1 MKFMQQ
7 FLNRKHLEDVRIQL
21 PYAVISTVMRQH
33 QKEAVDEL
41 PELPTYKDFAEFF
54 ERNENL
60 CFMRYA
66 DKKYVIVSNLE
77 NDALLIGDP
86 EFSKSGQCDTIHIS
100 STANILPDFNG
111 TRLLTFILGQDGHY
125 AFPVGIILW
134 TKVARDACT
143 EILNQVKERLFPNVN
158 ITKIYVDFDLKLFV
172 EEVFPESDVR
182 GTFNNYCHIL
192 FHEALS
198 NNDLRLRIPEHE
210 EFLKKCFSL
219 ILLPS
224 NKIKEGFEEISN
236 SLSVETK
243 AQLTNFINYFNRVWI
258 EGVTPTSMSLY
269 EKVESLNTVPVLFR
283 TTLENYMGEKPSLW
297 KFWSNFIVLLNKSTN
312 ERQRR
317 SIKKNSYISVSIR
330 FNLCFNKKPMISL
343 WRSLTKSKITLP
355 QFLSK
360 VAIYYTDHYWDL
372 LHSAEFLIE
381 EQLDLYPPLENEG
394 VEEAID
400 NDLEE
405 VYENI
410 QYANY
415 EMEEDFIRGNDN
427 EGNDEDE
434 FIILE
439 IPSTNCEIC
448 ITGPRQMIVIPCH
461 HYRMCFDCSTKIREI
476 ANKNNLLLKCPF
488 CNSPAQ
494 EFSRVF

>member
-1 MKFMQQ
+1 MANKGEIIEEGGFSYYAEKINGNTKTKQCLLYSKYVCCKKRKSKKCPVRSTKTLDEPIQ
-7 FLNRKHLEDVRIQL
+7 FTVSSHRHALDFYNDDVRRFRRELIAAAEKNLYPTNEIYATVSKSHLEDVRIQL

-269 EKVESLNTVPVLFR
+269 EKVESLNTVPSRGYYLKQNANILYAVNDGMLIKMF
-283 TTLENYMGEKPSLW
+283 ENYLTIQSERQ
-297 KFWSNFIVLLNKSTN
+297 KFLEIYIIVSTN
-312 ERQRR
+312 
-317 SIKKNSYISVSIR
+317 
-330 FNLCFNKKPMISL
+330 
-343 WRSLTKSKITLP
+343 
-355 QFLSK
+355 
-360 VAIYYTDHYWDL
+360 L
-372 LHSAEFLIE
+372 L
-381 EQLDLYPPLENEG
+381 
-394 VEEAID
+394 ID
-400 NDLEE
+400 
-405 VYENI
+405 
-410 QYANY
+410 
-415 EMEEDFIRGNDN
+415 
-427 EGNDEDE
+427 
-434 FIILE
+434 
-439 IPSTNCEIC
+439 
-448 ITGPRQMIVIPCH
+448 
-461 HYRMCFDCSTKIREI
+461 
-476 ANKNNLLLKCPF
+476 
-488 CNSPAQ
+488 
-494 EFSRVF
+494 